1 MARSSPSSRSSPSAP
16 SARRSSSSNRPP
28 VEPSLAEKVLLIEA
42 ALQTARIPHAFG
54 GAIALAYYATPRA
67 TIDIDVN
74 VFVESNRADD
84 VLAALRRLGAGEP
97 PESEWVRLRRDGQA
111 RIRWGSTPID
121 LFFSYDAFHDAC
133 MERRRAYPF
142 GPGETIHVL
151 SAEDLVVFKAIF
163 DREKDW
169 RDIAEL
175 VFAAE
180 AELDTKWITRWLERI
195 VGRED
200 ERYRRCAAALQARE

>member
-1 MARSSPSSRSSPSAP
+1 MAPASA
-16 SARRSSSSNRPP
+16 
-28 VEPSLAEKVLLIEA
+28 EPSLSEKVLLIEA
-42 ALQTARIPHAFG
+42 TLHAARMPHAFG

-74 VFVESNRADD
+74 VFVESDRADD
-84 VLAALRRLGAGEP
+84 VLAALGRLGAEEP
-97 PESEWVRLRRDGQA
+97 TKAEAARLRRDGQT

-133 MERRRAYPF
+133 MQRRRAFPF
-142 GPGETIHVL
+142 GEGETIHVL
-151 SAEDLVVFKAIF
+151 AAEDLVIFKAIF
-163 DREKDW
+163 SRDKDW

-175 VFAAE
+175 VFAMAD
-180 AELDTKWITRWLERI
+180 ELDAEWIERWLDRI

-200 ERYRRCAAALQARE
+200 ERYRRCAEALEKRS

>member
-1 MARSSPSSRSSPSAP
+1 M
-16 SARRSSSSNRPP
+16 
-28 VEPSLAEKVLLIEA
+28 LIEA
-42 ALQTARIPHAFG
+42 ALQAARIPHAFG

-74 VFVESNRADD
+74 VFVDASRADA
-84 VLAALRRLGAGEP
+84 VLAALARLGAAAP
-97 PESEWVRLRRDGQA
+97 TESESVRLRRDGQA
-111 RIRWGSTPID
+111 RIRWGWTPID

-169 RDIAEL
+169 RDIREL
-175 VFAAE
+175 VFAAGG
-180 AELDTKWITRWLERI
+180 ELDAEWIRDWLERI
-195 VGRED
+195 VGRGD
-200 ERYRRCAAALQARE
+200 ARYRRALEALEATD

>member
-1 MARSSPSSRSSPSAP
+1 MAPRGSPPSPPA
-16 SARRSSSSNRPP
+16 A
-28 VEPSLAEKVLLIEA
+28 EPSLAEKILWIEA
-42 ALQTARIPHAFG
+42 ALPAARIPHAFG

-74 VFVESNRADD
+74 VFVESSRAAD
-84 VLAALRRLGAGEP
+84 VLAALARLGAEAP
-97 PESEWVRLRRDGQA
+97 TESEQVRLTREGQV

-133 MERRRAYPF
+133 MERRRVYPF
-142 GPGETIHVL
+142 GKGETIHVL
-151 SAEDLVVFKAIF
+151 AAEDLVIFKAIF
-163 DREKDW
+163 ARDKDW

-180 AELDTKWITRWLERI
+180 DDLDAEWITSWLDRI
-195 VGRED
+195 VGRDD
-200 ERYRRCAAALQARE
+200 ERYRRCAEALQARD

>member
-1 MARSSPSSRSSPSAP
+1 MAPRGLPPSPPA
-16 SARRSSSSNRPP
+16 A
-28 VEPSLAEKVLLIEA
+28 EPSLAEKVSLIEG
-42 ALQTARIPHAFG
+42 ALPAARIPHAFG

-74 VFVESNRADD
+74 VFVESSRADD
-84 VLAALRRLGAGEP
+84 VLAALGRLGAEAP
-97 PESEWVRLRRDGQA
+97 TKSEHVRLRRDGQT
-111 RIRWGSTPID
+111 RTRWGSTPID

-133 MERRRAYPF
+133 MERRRVYPF
-142 GPGETIHVL
+142 GKGETIHVL
-151 SAEDLVVFKAIF
+151 SAEDLVIFKAIF

-180 AELDTKWITRWLERI
+180 DDLDTEWIESWLERI
-195 VGRED
+195 VGRQD
-200 ERYRRCAAALQARE
+200 ERFRRCAEALQVRG

>member
-1 MARSSPSSRSSPSAP
+1 MARTAL
-16 SARRSSSSNRPP
+16 PP
-28 VEPSLAEKVLLIEA
+28 ASEPSLADKVLLIEA

-74 VFVESNRADD
+74 VFVEASRADD
-84 VLAALRRLGAGEP
+84 VLAALARLGAEAP
-97 PESEWVRLRRDGQA
+97 SESESVRLRRDGQA

-151 SAEDLVVFKAIF
+151 AAEDLVVFKAIF

-169 RDIAEL
+169 RDIAEV

-180 AELDTKWITRWLERI
+180 DDLDTEGIKRWLERI

-200 ERYRRCAAALQARE
+200 ERFRRCAEILRTRD